1 MFWRRRSAEDFAEE
15 IKAHLELEAEDL
27 KREGLSEDEA
37 RWKARRE
44 FGNVRRVQ
52 EAFYVKGRFVWL
64 DSLLQDLRLALRQ
77 LRRSPG
83 FALTAV
89 LTLALGIAA
98 NVIVFGV
105 LQAMVL
111 RSLDVPHADRV
122 MTLGSTGLAFP
133 VLSYPEVRDVRD
145 DSAVFSGVAA
155 DLVQS
160 FGLDANGVTRPVWGY
175 EVSGQYFEVMGIQPL
190 LGRLLQ
196 RSDDDHPGAS
206 EAAVLSWPAWKSY
219 FGADPDVVG
228 RIVRINKHPYT
239 IVGVTPKGFYGTER
253 FLQPDLFVPMANE
266 ASLEGVNWL
275 EDRHNKSVFS
285 IVRIKDGVTLAQA
298 QADLKAVATRL
309 AREYPKE
316 EEGLEFKLA
325 RPGLVGD
332 YLGGPARAFL
342 AGVMGL
348 AGIVLLAACANLG
361 SLFAARTAD
370 RSREIAIRMAIG
382 SSRWRIVRQIL
393 VEAFVISMLGGVCAC
408 GLSWIALTG
417 LAAWHPPTEYPMK
430 FSVMPQPS
438 LILIAFLISVFSG
451 VLFGV
456 MPLRQIFKTDPNEA
470 IKSGGGLSSA
480 GGRRWALRD
489 VLLAAQIALCCV
501 TITAA
506 FVSLRG
512 LGRAMS
518 MDLGIKPQHAV
529 LTKFELSQAGYSSE
543 AADRFQRQLLE
554 RVMQLPGVKAAGYAN
569 TSPFADVSTTS
580 VFTQQTTDFKPS
592 NEVFDT
598 YIFDVSPGY
607 FNAAG
612 TRLLAGRDVSFTDT
626 AKTPAVAVVNQE
638 FVRRLFHS
646 DQAIGRY
653 FKNRHGV
660 QIQIVGI
667 VADGR
672 YLSFTE
678 DLHAAAFYPIS
689 QQAST
694 ATSVIVRPQG
704 DTADMETAVRKV
716 VRDLDPTIPI
726 RESSEWKSQL
736 ALNFFPSQVATIALS
751 LFGAFGLLLS
761 IAGTFGLASYTVSKG
776 LRELSIRVALGAQAK
791 QILSAALG
799 RMLILLA
806 SGSVIGIVMGAAAS
820 RLLSAIVYQATAQDP
835 FVLAAVALTLLLT
848 GALSVAGPV
857 RRALHVD
864 PANVLREQ

>member
-15 IKAHLELEAEDL
+15 IKAHLELEADEL
-27 KREGLSEDEA
+27 KGEGLSEDEA

-44 FGNVRRVQ
+44 FGNVRAAQ
-52 EAFYVKGRFVWL
+52 ERFYVKGRLVWL
-64 DSLLQDLRLALRQ
+64 DNLLQDFRMALRQ

-83 FALTAV
+83 FTVTAV

-133 VLSYPEVRDVRD
+133 VLGFPEVRDVRD
-145 DSAVFSGVAA
+145 DSTVFSAVAA
-155 DLVQS
+155 DAVQN
-160 FGLDANGVTRPVWGY
+160 FGLDANGITRPVWGY
-175 EVSGQYFEVMGIQPL
+175 EVSGQYFEVVGIRPL
-190 LGRLLQ
+190 LGRLLE

-206 EAAVLSWPAWKSY
+206 EVAVLSWPAWKNY
-219 FGADPDVVG
+219 FGADPHIVG
-228 RIVRINKHPYT
+228 KIVRINKHPYT
-239 IVGVTPKGFYGTER
+239 IVGVTPEGFYGTER
-253 FLQPDLFVPMANE
+253 FLQPEIFVPMANE

-275 EDRHNKSVFS
+275 EDRRNKNVFS

-298 QADLKAVATRL
+298 QADLKTVANRITRQ
-309 AREYPKE
+309 YPKD
-316 EEGLEFKLA
+316 EEGLGFKLA

-332 YLGGPARAFL
+332 FLGGPARAFL

-382 SSRWRIVRQIL
+382 SSRWRIVRQLL
-393 VEAFVISMLGGVCAC
+393 VEAFVISILGGVCAC

-417 LAAWHPPTEYPMK
+417 LATWHPPSDYPIK

-438 LILIAFLISVFSG
+438 LIVMALLISVFSG

-456 MPLRQIFKTDPNEA
+456 MPLRQIFKADPNDA
-470 IKSGGGLSSA
+470 IKSGGQLSA

-512 LGRAMS
+512 LGREMK
-518 MDLGIKPQHAV
+518 MDLGIQPEHVV
-529 LTKFELSQAGYSSE
+529 LTRFELSQAGYSSE
-543 AADRFQRQLLE
+543 AADHFQRQLLE
-554 RVMQLPGVKAAGYAN
+554 RVSHLPGVKAAGYAN
-569 TSPFADVSTTS
+569 TPPFGDVSTTS
-580 VFTQQTTDFKPS
+580 VFTQQTTDVKPS
-592 NEVFDT
+592 NKVFDT
-598 YIFDVSPGY
+598 YVFDVSPGY

-612 TRLLAGRDVSFTDT
+612 TSLLAGRDVSFTDT
-626 AKTPAVAVVNQE
+626 TKTPAVAVVNQE

-653 FKNRHGV
+653 FKNREGV

-667 VADGR
+667 VADGK
-672 YLSFTE
+672 YLSFSE
-678 DLHAAAFYPIS
+678 DPKAAAFYPIS
-689 QQAST
+689 QEAST
-694 ATSVIVRPQG
+694 ATSILVRPQG
-704 DTADMETAVRKV
+704 NTADMATTVRKV

-726 RESSEWKSQL
+726 RESSELKSQL
-736 ALNFFPSQVATIALS
+736 AMNFFPSQVATVALG

-761 IAGTFGLASYTVSKG
+761 IAGTFGLASYTVSKRM
-776 LRELSIRVALGAQAK
+776 RELSIRVALGAQAK

-799 RMLILLA
+799 RMLLLLA
-806 SGSVIGIVMGAAAS
+806 TGSVVGMVLGVAAS

-848 GALSVAGPV
+848 GAVSVAGPV